1 VAAGVALVA
10 AVSVAMLAWSH
21 HQWEALQQDSQ
32 NCQKQLDSVMSR
44 LQSTE
49 LALVQWQHGTV
60 ALGTVAS
67 PLDAAIDTARRHA
80 LHDHPRA
87 LNWLPAQM
95 PSPSSRTQ
103 WQALAEQLLTL
114 RQQLPLEPAA
124 QATRLQPQVAQAQTA
139 LRQIERTVQA
149 ELLADAQRQKQFDQ
163 VSLSLVLAMTVVVI
177 WLLYRSHRARQ
188 EATEQLKLREAQLS
202 AIADSL
208 PDIAFLMDQDG
219 RYLQIYGINSP
230 LLGRPREELLNRPLR
245 DFFPPDTAEVFM
257 GVIRRTL
264 ESGQPQALSYPIRVN
279 GHLRHF
285 DSRCAPVTGTDLV
298 IWTVWDVSARRRA
311 EQRLIHMTRLYDF
324 LSHVNQAIVWARTQ
338 DDLLERV
345 CQAAINHGRFKR
357 AWVCLDELGDGM
369 FECRAHAGLVHERPD
384 ALHFTLPQ
392 RRTDASPMELALMD
406 GTAFHGTDLTQ
417 IGRPMAWVHP
427 MLEAGLS
434 ACAMLPL
441 TVNQQVCGV
450 LVLVDQQLNTQDQDE
465 KALLDD
471 VSADLSFALGNLQ
484 KDVMREQAE
493 DRIRLH
499 AAALQSSHDGMV
511 VLDRAKHLV
520 SINPAFTSITG
531 YEEEDVLGTTPE
543 FLFPDQPQELLAT
556 MRRALRTEGSWQ
568 GEVWCQRKSG
578 ELFSANVS
586 VSAVRD
592 GKGLPNHFVAVLA
605 DITQLKQT
613 EARLARMAHYDPLT
627 ELPNRSMIH
636 QRLEHALSLAARH
649 QTLMALLF
657 VDLDNFK
664 TVNDSLG
671 HEAGDILLKQ
681 VAERL
686 SQRVRQEDTLGRL
699 GGDEFVLVLEHLR
712 HPQQAAHV
720 AQAVIDTLSA
730 PFELGEGDA
739 AEVYVRAS
747 VGISLFPNDGVRAA
761 DLIRQADA
769 AMYQAKRQGRNT
781 FRFYTESLTSQATDR
796 LQLETRLRR
805 AVEQRE
811 FLLHYQPLM
820 DLNTRRVVG
829 VEALV
834 RLKGPNGA
842 NTNLPSIGP
851 DLFIPVMEDTG
862 MIVALGEWVLR
873 EACRQG
879 RAWQDKGLEFG
890 RLAVN
895 ISPSE
900 IRRGGVIERV
910 TRILKQ
916 TGFPANRLELEI
928 TESGLMEHGEN
939 ADLFLQQLHQMGV
952 SISIDDF
959 GTGYSSLAYLKRFP
973 VHQLKIDRSFVQDLP
988 GNAND
993 AQLVGTMI
1001 SLAHNLRM
1009 RVVAEGV
1016 EMPDQEAFLCAKGCD
1031 MAQGY
1036 LFSRPLPAT
1045 HMEKLLGSTRSQW
1058 SELPSV

>member
-1 VAAGVALVA
+1 
-10 AVSVAMLAWSH
+10 
-21 HQWEALQQDSQ
+21 
-32 NCQKQLDSVMSR
+32 
-44 LQSTE
+44 
-49 LALVQWQHGTV
+49 
-60 ALGTVAS
+60 
-67 PLDAAIDTARRHA
+67 
-80 LHDHPRA
+80 
-87 LNWLPAQM
+87 
-95 PSPSSRTQ
+95 
-103 WQALAEQLLTL
+103 
-114 RQQLPLEPAA
+114 
-124 QATRLQPQVAQAQTA
+124 
-139 LRQIERTVQA
+139 
-149 ELLADAQRQKQFDQ
+149 
-163 VSLSLVLAMTVVVI
+163 
-177 WLLYRSHRARQ
+177 
-188 EATEQLKLREAQLS
+188 
-202 AIADSL
+202 
-208 PDIAFLMDQDG
+208 
-219 RYLQIYGINSP
+219 
-230 LLGRPREELLNRPLR
+230 
-245 DFFPPDTAEVFM
+245 VFM

-264 ESGQPQALSYPIRVN
+264 ETGQPQALSYPIRVN

-298 IWTVWDVSARRRA
+298 IWTIWDVSARRRA

-338 DDLLERV
+338 EDLLERV
-345 CQAAINHGRFKR
+345 CQAAIHHGRFKR
-357 AWVCLDELGDGM
+357 AWVCLDELGDGV
-369 FECRAHAGLVHERPD
+369 FECRAHAGLKGEDPQ
-384 ALHFTLPQ
+384 ALTVTLPE
-392 RRTDASPMELALMD
+392 RRADASPMQLALMD
-406 GTAFHGTDLTQ
+406 GQAFHGTDLAQ
-417 IGRPMAWVHP
+417 LNRPLPWVP
-427 MLEAGLS
+427 LMLDAGLS

-484 KDVMREQAE
+484 KDALREQTE

-511 VLDRAKHLV
+511 VLDRAKRLV
-520 SINPAFTSITG
+520 SINPAFTAITG
-531 YEEEDVLGTTPE
+531 YEEADVLGTTPE
-543 FLFPDQPQELLAT
+543 FLFPDQPMELLDT
-556 MRRALRTEGSWQ
+556 MRRGIRTEGCWQ

-586 VSAVRD
+586 ISAVRD

-671 HEAGDILLKQ
+671 HEAGDVLLKQ

-781 FRFYTESLTSQATDR
+781 FRFYTESMTSQATDR

-842 NTNLPSIGP
+842 QTHQPSIGP

-879 RAWQDKGLEFG
+879 RVWLDEGLEFG

-993 AQLVGTMI
+993 AQLVSTMI

-1036 LFSRPLPAT
+1036 LFSRPLPAEQV
-1045 HMEKLLGSTRSQW
+1045 EKLLGSTRSQW
-1058 SELPSV
+1058 SELTSL